1 MTSLLLIY
9 DRRRGELLEEREFS
23 DRSEALQARFAAERE
38 GRPSHVEI
46 VVLNADSA
54 ETIRRTHSRYFKS
67 LGEMAR
73 G

>member
-9 DRRRGELLEEREFS
+9 DRRKGELLEEREFS
-23 DRSEALQARFAAERE
+23 ERSEAMRARFAAERE
-38 GRPSHVEI
+38 GRPDHVEI

-54 ETIRRTHSRYFKS
+54 ETNRRTHSRYFMS